1 MRIDPQLRGVHMRL
15 RLSMRKFTVDE
26 NAGGE
31 IEIAEAF
38 YGPGRMYLNRC
49 DDTFTIDLES
59 PR

>member
-1 MRIDPQLRGVHMRL
+1 MRL
-15 RLSMRKFTVDE
+15 RPSMRKFTVDE
-26 NAGGE
+26 YAGGE

-49 DDTFTIDLES
+49 EDTFTIDLES